1 MNQPQPNQQ
10 QVQIKA
16 TDEKLKGDYS
26 NMASIT
32 HNKEE
37 FWLDFLSVFPPA
49 GTLNARVIVSPGHF
63 KRMVKAMEEQLKNT
77 KPVSARSQKP
87 ASQKPASA
95 SERKL
100 TSKNTPPFPRGFCL
114 TKY

>member
-1 MNQPQPNQQ
+1 MNQQPSAQGGQANQIN
-10 QVQIKA
+10 VKA

-26 NMASIT
+26 NMASIS

-63 KRMVKAMEEQLKNT
+63 KRMVKAMQENLQKYETNFGSIEQSEEPKGI
-77 KPVSARSQKP
+77 
-87 ASQKPASA
+87 
-95 SERKL
+95 
-100 TSKNTPPFPRGFCL
+100 GFQA
-114 TKY
+114 

>member
-1 MNQPQPNQQ
+1 MNEKTQPAPADRQI
-10 QVQIKA
+10 QIKA

-26 NMASIT
+26 NMVSIM

-63 KRMVKAMEEQLKNT
+63 KRMVKAMDENLKKYEETNGKIEEAEDP
-77 KPVSARSQKP
+77 KSGI
-87 ASQKPASA
+87 
-95 SERKL
+95 
-100 TSKNTPPFPRGFCL
+100 GFQA
-114 TKY
+114 

>member
-63 KRMVKAMEEQLKNT
+63 KRMVKAMEENLK
-77 KPVSARSQKP
+77 KY
-87 ASQKPASA
+87 
-95 SERKL
+95 E
-100 TSKNTPPFPRGFCL
+100 TSFGKIEEAGEPKATIGFGA
-114 TKY
+114 